1 MKGIKRFLKT
11 YLPFTRAGMQEMV
24 AYRVNFICF
33 FLGEIMSAF
42 IMFFVWQAVFLSSD
56 SETFMGFTME
66 DMVVFLFIS
75 FLTGYL
81 TYSDGA
87 YAVGEEII
95 DGSIAMRMIKPCSFE
110 MCFLFKELGNRLAGA
125 AVLTAPLLIGG
136 VEIYRWAVTG
146 TVRFDIALFLLYLL
160 STIIAYMISFYF
172 NVCYGF
178 MAFFF
183 KNLWGTTLVK
193 ETVTKFL
200 SGGMIPLAFLPAG
213 LAAVLNFLP
222 FASLSYT
229 PVMIYMGMYS
239 SSEILLHM
247 GLQVFWLIVMFGLSK
262 LVWRSAIKHLTVQ
275 GG

>member
-1 MKGIKRFLKT
+1 MSRVKRFFRT
-11 YLPFTRAGMQEMV
+11 YKPFTRAGMQELI
-24 AYRVNFICF
+24 AYRANFICF
-33 FLGEIMSAF
+33 LIGEIMSAF
-42 IMFFVWQAVFLSSD
+42 IMYFVWKAVFLSTD

-66 DMVVFLFIS
+66 DMVVYLFIT

-87 YAVGEEII
+87 FSVGEEIV

-110 MCFLFKELGNRLAGA
+110 MCFLFQELGNRIVSVAMIFVPIVA
-125 AVLTAPLLIGG
+125 G
-136 VEIYRWAVTG
+136 VEIYRYAVSG
-146 TVRFDIALFLLYLL
+146 VFRLQIGFFLLYIVSLL
-160 STIIAYMISFYF
+160 IAYMISFYF

-183 KNLWGTTLVK
+183 KNLWGTTLIK
-193 ETVTKFL
+193 ETVVGFL
-200 SGGMIPLAFLPAG
+200 SGAVIPLAFLPSG

-239 SSEILLHM
+239 YGEIAWRI
-247 GLQVFWLIVMFGLSK
+247 GLQLFWLLVMYGVSK
-262 LVWRSAIKHLTVQ
+262 LVWRSAVKHLAVQ

>member
-1 MKGIKRFLKT
+1 MSRLKRFLRIYT
-11 YLPFTRAGMQEMV
+11 PFTRAGMQEMV
-24 AYRVNFICF
+24 AYRANFICF
-33 FLGEIMSAF
+33 FIGEIMSAF
-42 IMFFVWQAVFLSSD
+42 IMYFVWKAVFLSSD
-56 SETFMGFTME
+56 SDTFMGFSME

-87 YAVGEEII
+87 FAVGEEII

-110 MCFLFKELGNRLAGA
+110 MCFFFHELGSRLAGA
-125 AVLTAPLLIGG
+125 ALITAPFLIGG

-146 TVRFDIALFLLYLL
+146 SVKFNIVFFLLYIV

-172 NVCYGF
+172 NVIYGF

-183 KNLWGTTLVK
+183 KNLWGTTLIK
-193 ETVTKFL
+193 ETLVNFL
-200 SGGMIPLAFLPAG
+200 SGATIPLAFLPSG
-213 LAAVLNFLP
+213 LAAVLGFLP

-239 SSEILLHM
+239 YGEIAWRI
-247 GLQVFWLIVMFGLSK
+247 GLQLFWMLVMMGLSK
-262 LVWRSAIKHLTVQ
+262 LVWRSAVKHLSVQ

>member
-1 MKGIKRFLKT
+1 MSRIKRYWRT
-11 YLPFTRAGMQEMV
+11 YKPFTRAGIQEMI
-24 AYRVNFICF
+24 AYRANFICF
-33 FLGEIMSAF
+33 LIGEIMSAF
-42 IMFFVWQAVFLSSD
+42 IMYFVWKAVFLSSD

-66 DMVVFLFIS
+66 DMVVYLFIT

-87 YAVGEEII
+87 FAVGEEII
-95 DGSIAMRMIKPCSFE
+95 EGSIAMRMIKPCSFE
-110 MCFLFKELGNRLAGA
+110 SSFLFQELGNRVISVSIIFVPMVA
-125 AVLTAPLLIGG
+125 G
-136 VEIYRWAVTG
+136 VEIYRYVVCGAL
-146 TVRFDIALFLLYLL
+146 RFQPVYFLLYIV
-160 STIIAYMISFYF
+160 SMAIAYMISFYF

-183 KNLWGTTLVK
+183 KNLWGTTLIK
-193 ETVTKFL
+193 ETVVNFL
-200 SGGMIPLAFLPAG
+200 SGAIIPLAFLPKG

-239 SSEILLHM
+239 YGEIAWRV
-247 GLQVFWLIVMFGLSK
+247 GLQLFWLLVMFGISK
-262 LVWRSAIKHLTVQ
+262 LIWHAAVRHLSVQ